1 MTSARER
8 PTLEE
13 VARRAGVSRATVSR
27 VVNGSTT
34 VALPIQEAVRR
45 AVRELGYVPN
55 LAART
60 LVTQRTDS
68 IALVLPETATRV
80 FSDDPLFPGIV
91 RGVSQELEA
100 ADRQLV
106 LMMAGSA
113 ASHDRI
119 ERYAMGRHVDGV
131 MFASMHG
138 MDPLPGALA
147 RIGMP
152 SVCSGRP
159 LGRAAVPYVDI
170 DHLAGVASAVRHLL
184 DAGRQRIATIAGPQ
198 DMVAGIERLAGY
210 RDALRGSDRRSI
222 VAVGD
227 FTRESGAVAMR
238 HLLDDDPKLDAVFV
252 ASDLMAD
259 GALRTLREAGR
270 RVPDDVAVIGFDD
283 AEFAS
288 YTDPRSPRCASRSSR
303 SAARWCGSSCDS
315 PKVNRS
321 KTPSSCRRTWW
332 SGTAHEDA
340 AGPEPGG
347 VLFTR
352 IRYQQVGVVLQR
364 RPAAATT
371 MARAWL
377 SVAPVWI
384 RRRASTSPCRTTA
397 WNWTAPFRFS
407 LIRTAPSPAKSVP
420 TTVRVARR
428 FGSPMMSTV
437 VQLGRTSRRSSM
449 CRAAHV
455 GAYRLTCSRTYR
467 SSSRLTLRL
476 RLATR
481 WSSAVV

>member
-34 VALPIQEAVRR
+34 VAPPIQEAVRR

-152 SVCSGRP
+152 AVCSGRP
-159 LGRAAVPYVDI
+159 LGRPAVPYVDI
-170 DHLAGVASAVRHLL
+170 DHVAGVASAVRHLL

-210 RDALRGSDRRSI
+210 REALRDSHRRSI

-227 FTRESGAVAMR
+227 FTRESGAIAMR

-259 GALRTLREAGR
+259 GALRTLREVGR
-270 RVPDDVAVIGFDD
+270 RVPADVAVIGFDD
-283 AEFAS
+283 AEFAR
-288 YTDPRSPRCASRSSR
+288 YTDPP
-303 SAARWCGSSCDS
+303 
-315 PKVNRS
+315 
-321 KTPSSCRRTWW
+321 
-332 SGTAHEDA
+332 
-340 AGPEPGG
+340 
-347 VLFTR
+347 L
-352 IRYQQVGVVLQR
+352 
-364 RPAAATT
+364 
-371 MARAWL
+371 
-377 SVAPVWI
+377 
-384 RRRASTSPCRTTA
+384 
-397 WNWTAPFRFS
+397 
-407 LIRTAPSPAKSVP
+407 
-420 TTVRVARR
+420 TTVRQ
-428 FGSPMMSTV
+428 PIIEI
-437 VQLGRTSRRSSM
+437 GREM
-449 CRAAHV
+449 V
-455 GAYRLTCSRTYR
+455 RL
-467 SSSRLTLRL
+467 LL
-476 RLATR
+476 RLAEGEPVEEALILPTHL
-481 WSSAVV
+481 VVRDSG